1 MTMRIVTAGGDF
13 SYRNA
18 KRINDNF
25 EELNGTDVALEARI
39 SANEDKLLGW
49 EDLRFPASTLNPPGS
64 VADADVDSSSIFL
77 GTLLFDA
84 GATEICAG
92 QAQFPHAKKLDSIIY
107 PHVHWAPTSTD
118 AGNVL
123 WRLEYII
130 ADRDGVFPESYT
142 VINTLAEASL
152 IANMHL
158 STPLGTGIDTT
169 GYGISTMMVWKLS
182 RIGGDASD
190 TYGADA
196 RLLEFDIHYQ
206 ADEIGSAEERA
217 K

>member
-1 MTMRIVTAGGDF
+1 MTIRIVTAGGDF

-49 EDLRFPASTLNPPGS
+49 EDLRFPAATINPAGLTSGAARELTGVFAGS
-64 VADADVDSSSIFL
+64 
-77 GTLLFDA
+77 LLFDA
-84 GATEICAG
+84 ASTEICVG
-92 QAQFPHAKKLDSIIY
+92 SAQFPHSKMLDTMIY
-107 PHVHWAPTSTD
+107 PHVHWTPTSTD

-130 ADRDGVFPESYT
+130 ADRGEVFPASYT

-182 RIGGDASD
+182 RIGGDGTD
-190 TYGADA
+190 DYGADA

-206 ADEIGSAEERA
+206 ADEIGSAEERT